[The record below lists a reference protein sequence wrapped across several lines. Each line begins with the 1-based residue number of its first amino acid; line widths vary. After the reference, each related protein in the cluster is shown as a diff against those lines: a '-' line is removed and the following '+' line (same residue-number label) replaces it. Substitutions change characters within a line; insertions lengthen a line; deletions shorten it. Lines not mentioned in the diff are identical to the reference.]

1 MLLPTRTGPDA
12 GTRTESTWRAETMAS
27 DVWIVAVLIAIGA
40 ALRFGTIATQSYW
53 LDEATT
59 VHLMHLSFGAML
71 HQVHVN
77 ETTPPLY
84 FIVAWLW
91 AKVFGTSEAG
101 LRSLSALL
109 GTAAIPIT
117 YLCGRE
123 LVSRAAGLV
132 AAALATVSPFV
143 IWYSQ
148 EARSY
153 MLFTV
158 LCGLSFWL
166 FARSLR
172 DPSRRNLGWWAAASA
187 GAMLT
192 HFFAGFLVA
201 PEGVWLVLKHRNRVA
216 LIAAGAVAVV
226 QLAILPMAIGDTSH
240 PLQWIKVFPLAIR
253 IKQVPLDLG
262 LGSLYQSS
270 LVSDGILGAAV
281 LAAAVAALLYFAGEP
296 QQRRGAIVAAA
307 IAALVLLVPLL
318 LAELGRD
325 YLVPRNFA
333 PAWIPL
339 AVVLSAACTVPRAR
353 SVGAALAVVLLVAF
367 VYAGIRI
374 GNSPQYQRPDWRD
387 VAAALGPASGSRAI
401 LAYDS
406 GFAAQPLAIYLH
418 GVPWSQPPPTP
429 VTVAEVDVVGS
440 VYQQPPQ
447 NLPAG
452 ARLLSSKV
460 VKGGFLVDRFAV
472 PGWRLT
478 PAQLA
483 ARAPTLL
490 GPAGAPPAVLLQSA

>member
-1 MLLPTRTGPDA
+1 
-12 GTRTESTWRAETMAS
+12 MAS
-27 DVWIVAVLIAIGA
+27 DVWILAVLIAIGA
-40 ALRFGTIATQSYW
+40 ALRFGTIASQSYW

-59 VHLMHLSFGAML
+59 VHEMHLSFGAML

-132 AAALATVSPFV
+132 AAALATLSPFM

-166 FARSLR
+166 FARSLKE
-172 DPSRRNLGWWAAASA
+172 PSRRNLTWWAVASV
-187 GAMLT
+187 GAVLT

-201 PEGVWLVLKHRNRVA
+201 PEGVWLVLRHRKRAA

-226 QLAILPMAIGDTSH
+226 QLAVLPLAIGDTSH
-240 PLQWIKVFPLAIR
+240 PLQWIKAFPLAIR
-253 IKQVPLDLG
+253 IKQVPVDLG

-270 LVSDGILGAAV
+270 LVGDGLLGAAL
-281 LAAAVAALLYFAGEP
+281 LAGAVAALLYFGGEA
-296 QQRRGAIVAAA
+296 QNRRGAMVAAV
-307 IAALVLLVPLL
+307 IAAVVLLVPLV

-339 AVVLSAACTVPRAR
+339 AVVLGAACTVPRAR
-353 SVGAALAVVLLVAF
+353 AVGAALAVLLLVAF
-367 VYAGIRI
+367 VYAGVRI
-374 GNSPQYQRPDWRD
+374 GNSPQYQRPDWRG
-387 VAAALGPASGSRAI
+387 VAAALGPAPGSRAI

-406 GFAAQPLAIYLH
+406 GFAAQPLALYLH
-418 GVPWSQPPPTP
+418 GVPWSRPAQAP
-429 VTVAEVDVVGS
+429 VTVSEVDVVGS
-440 VYQQPPQ
+440 VYQQPSQ
-447 NLPAG
+447 TLPAG

-460 VKGGFLVDRFAV
+460 VRGGFLVDRFAV

-483 ARAPTLL
+483 ARAPALL
-490 GPAGAPPAVLLQSA
+490 GPAGAAPAVLLQSA